1 MAHLSSG
8 ESSKP
13 QSPQKA
19 YLLGELA
26 DSKRT
31 LAQKEGEM
39 RQLVERLQRLEAT
52 QERQTR
58 ERRWELRRASRSYMH
73 YGSQE
78 EDQDWR
84 VHNFEERR
92 HQHPPPKPSFPFVK
106 LPSFSGD
113 SDLNVYLGWE
123 AKVEQIFNLYEVEE
137 DQKVKLTSLEF
148 VDYAMQWWSCDGHW
162 FEQALL

>member
-1 MAHLSSG
+1 MAHLSSR

-26 DSKRT
+26 DTKRT
-31 LAQKEGEM
+31 LAQKEEEM
-39 RQLVERLQRLEAT
+39 KQLVERLEILEVT
-52 QERQTR
+52 QERETR
-58 ERRWELRRASRSYMH
+58 ERRWEPRKISRSYTH

-84 VHNFEERR
+84 VHNFEERH
-92 HQHPPPKPSFPFVK
+92 HQQPLPKPSFPFVK

-113 SDLNVYLGWE
+113 SDPNVYLGWE
-123 AKVEQIFNLYEVEE
+123 AKVE
-137 DQKVKLTSLEF
+137 
-148 VDYAMQWWSCDGHW
+148 
-162 FEQALL
+162 